1 MGQLLCPKCNNGPLV
16 LHEQPIGVVG
26 FHSVHTR
33 YVITVSLY
41 IVFNLLTK
49 IIAYFFSSE
58 LLERCTRMRT
68 TNPNESFNIQ
78 AWRRTPKDLLVT
90 KTVSTAVL
98 EYNKGTNELPVVFN
112 MLDIRDGYYF
122 ALHATSSSRKRRM
135 DASRHANETSKK
147 RRLRRKLFKP
157 GQAYEHASKERVVI
171 SRRLQLLEM
180 CDLYTLHHYIIFFSH
195 LLYDNCSSATNI

>member
-1 MGQLLCPKCNNGPLV
+1 MKNPNGVNMLYSCHLLMGLIGQLLCPKCNNGLLV
-16 LHEQPIGVVG
+16 LHEQPIGIGVVG

-33 YVITVSLY
+33 YVIIVSLD
-41 IVFNLLTK
+41 IVFNLPTK
-49 IIAYFFSSE
+49 IIANIFFFYLLSE

-122 ALHATSSSRKRRM
+122 A
-135 DASRHANETSKK
+135 
-147 RRLRRKLFKP
+147 
-157 GQAYEHASKERVVI
+157 
-171 SRRLQLLEM
+171 
-180 CDLYTLHHYIIFFSH
+180 
-195 LLYDNCSSATNI
+195 

>member
-1 MGQLLCPKCNNGPLV
+1 
-16 LHEQPIGVVG
+16 
-26 FHSVHTR
+26 
-33 YVITVSLY
+33 
-41 IVFNLLTK
+41 
-49 IIAYFFSSE
+49 
-58 LLERCTRMRT
+58 MRT

-147 RRLRRKLFKP
+147 
-157 GQAYEHASKERVVI
+157 KEIEEKAVQTRTGI
-171 SRRLQLLEM
+171 
-180 CDLYTLHHYIIFFSH
+180 
-195 LLYDNCSSATNI
+195 

>member
-1 MGQLLCPKCNNGPLV
+1 MGSPTKKYNGLKNPNGVNRLYSCYLLVGLIGQLLCPKCNNGPLV
-16 LHEQPIGVVG
+16 LHKQPIGIGVVG

-33 YVITVSLY
+33 YVIIVSLY
-41 IVFNLLTK
+41 IAFNLLTK
-49 IIAYFFSSE
+49 IIANCFFLLSE

-78 AWRRTPKDLLVT
+78 AWKRTPKDLLVT

-122 ALHATSSSRKRRM
+122 ALHATSPSRKQPM
-135 DASRHANETSKK
+135 DASRHANETSNKK
-147 RRLRRKLFKP
+147 RLRRKLFKP
-157 GQAYEHASKERVVI
+157 GQSYEHAARE
-171 SRRLQLLEM
+171 
-180 CDLYTLHHYIIFFSH
+180 
-195 LLYDNCSSATNI
+195 

>member
-1 MGQLLCPKCNNGPLV
+1 
-16 LHEQPIGVVG
+16 
-26 FHSVHTR
+26 
-33 YVITVSLY
+33 
-41 IVFNLLTK
+41 
-49 IIAYFFSSE
+49 
-58 LLERCTRMRT
+58 MRT

-78 AWRRTPKDLLVT
+78 AWRRTPKYLLVT

-147 RRLRRKLFKP
+147 KRLRRKLFKP
-157 GQAYEHASKERVVI
+157 EQAYEHASKERVVI

-180 CDLYTLHHYIIFFSH
+180 CDLYTLHHYIIFFCTYCMIIVAVQQIYKHYLSIIFMCYWFIHKEDGFYFPKH
-195 LLYDNCSSATNI
+195 LHFSL